1 LSRVILN
8 YLSIPKHGI
17 IIDCLQ
23 LSGYAIAETMIGI
36 PSIKKEIIIKDS
48 NSFIS
53 YNPNLVGDPGI
64 EPGMSHLGGVTVRC
78 RTLQP
83 AAQDFMLV

>member
-78 RTLQP
+78 RTLQH
-83 AAQDFMLV
+83 AAQHFMLV